1 MANKKGF
8 TLLEML
14 VVLVLIS
21 LVTALVAPRLT
32 SPLGNL
38 QLKTAVK
45 KIAGSLR
52 YARSLAASEK
62 VNRVCD
68 FDFENQKVTISSE
81 SEPGAGDDSG
91 SPEVGRGITYVLP
104 EGVHLK
110 KAYAGDVAVGNGIFQ
125 VVFFAN
131 GSSSGGDIV
140 LSSDNGRAM
149 LIHID
154 FITGMVEI
162 AKSSSE

>member
-8 TLLEML
+8 TLLELL

-21 LVTALVAPRLT
+21 LVTALVAPRLAA
-32 SPLGNL
+32 PLGNL

-62 VNRVCD
+62 INRLCVFD
-68 FDFENQKVTISSE
+68 FDNQTVAIYSE
-81 SEPGAGDDSG
+81 SEPGDDSG
-91 SPEVGRGITYVLP
+91 TKAAGQGSTYVLP
-104 EGVHLK
+104 EGVQLK
-110 KAYAGDVAVGNGIFQ
+110 QAYAGDTAVDNGVFQ
-125 VVFFAN
+125 VNFFAN

-140 LSSDNGRAM
+140 IEGENGRAM